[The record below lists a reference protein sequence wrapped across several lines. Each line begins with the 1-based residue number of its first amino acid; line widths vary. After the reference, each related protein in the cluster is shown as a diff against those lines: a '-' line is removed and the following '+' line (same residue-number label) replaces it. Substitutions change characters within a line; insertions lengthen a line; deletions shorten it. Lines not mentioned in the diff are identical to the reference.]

1 MSYSVPPSR
10 PRIVADQMPPVN
22 AGLNVQRLHP
32 IDEQI

>member
-1 MSYSVPPSR
+1 MSYSAAQSR
-10 PRIVADQMPPVN
+10 PRIVVDQMPPVN